1 MLARA
6 VAVVAFAV
14 VLPVGAAAIR
24 VTDDTGA
31 VVQLSAPARRIVS
44 LAPHA
49 TELLFAAGAGERVV
63 GVVAGSNFPPEA
75 ARLPVIGDVFALD
88 LERIVALKPDLIVT
102 WPYTTTPQ
110 VAMLRDRGIA
120 VFTTDPRTIDG
131 IAADLERLGELAGT
145 RFEAQRAATAFR
157 AAIADATRTVAQRR
171 RLRVF
176 YQIWDTPV
184 FTIGGGSLITQA
196 IAACGGDNV
205 FAGLAL
211 PAPTVS
217 VEAVL
222 AGRPDVIVAGTDG
235 AARPPWLDAWTRWRE
250 LPAARDGNLF
260 VVDANLLHRPGP
272 RFAEGVAQLCG
283 VLGRAK

>member
-6 VAVVAFAV
+6 VAVVALAV
-14 VLPVGAAAIR
+14 ALPVGAAAIR

-157 AAIADATRTVAQRR
+157 AAVADATRTVAQRR

-205 FAGLAL
+205 FARLAL

>member
-110 VAMLRDRGIA
+110 VGMLRDRGIA

-157 AAIADATRTVAQRR
+157 AAVADATRTVAQRR

-205 FAGLAL
+205 FARLAL

>member
-145 RFEAQRAATAFR
+145 RSEAQRAVAAFR
-157 AAIADATRTVAQRR
+157 AAVADATRTVAQRR

-235 AARPPWLDAWTRWRE
+235 AARPTWLDAWTRWRE

>member
-6 VAVVAFAV
+6 VAVVALAV
-14 VLPVGAAAIR
+14 ALPVGAAAIR

-110 VAMLRDRGIA
+110 VGMLRDRGIA

-145 RFEAQRAATAFR
+145 RSEAQRAATAFR
-157 AAIADATRTVAQRR
+157 AAVADATRTVAQRR

-235 AARPPWLDAWTRWRE
+235 AARPTWLDAWTRWRE

-283 VLGRAK
+283 VFGRAK

>member
-157 AAIADATRTVAQRR
+157 AAVADATRTVAQRR

-205 FAGLAL
+205 FARLAL

>member
-205 FAGLAL
+205 FARLAL

>member
-145 RFEAQRAATAFR
+145 RSEAQRAATAFR

-205 FAGLAL
+205 FARLAL